1 MTFAL
6 KLSDRGLT
14 TETHGIERSERFH
27 GSTSFSRSAR
37 QIDSL
42 AMDRCWIEDRGGTAI
57 DRRSTVFIVDDD
69 PLGVEPLRILLKW
82 RLGVDAVVYDRPDL
96 FVAAFDPSRAGCLLL
111 DLAMP
116 EMSGPEVLEHLARRT
131 VLPPTIIIT
140 SDGLSSGLARAL
152 RAGAIDYLVKPVDP
166 ERLVGCVREAL
177 DLDRRRR
184 SMSRVASAGR

>member
-1 MTFAL
+1 MVGGGTP
-6 KLSDRGLT
+6 
-14 TETHGIERSERFH
+14 
-27 GSTSFSRSAR
+27 
-37 QIDSL
+37 IDS
-42 AMDRCWIEDRGGTAI
+42 
-57 DRRSTVFIVDDD
+57 RSTVFIVDDD
-69 PLGVEPLRILLKW
+69 PIGVEPLRILLKG

-152 RAGAIDYLVKPVDP
+152 RAGAISYLVKPVDP
-166 ERLVGCVREAL
+166 ERLVGRVREAL
-177 DLDRRRR
+177 ELDRRRR
-184 SMSRVASAGR
+184 SMLRVASARR